1 MKLLLS
7 SIACDPFGGSE
18 GIYGW
23 YVVSALAKEH
33 DCFVITGGDSIPSL
47 QRAQEKGMIPPTLKF
62 RFLGYPK
69 PYHPNRLLARFQ
81 SWIRFIMFTKN
92 LLSSAQT
99 WHSPENFDLAQHITY
114 TTWRVAS
121 PLWQLGIPFIWGPI
135 SGTEVFPRSCYSTLS
150 LQALLFEV
158 LRSTQT
164 WFASR
169 SLSVRRCARAAS
181 FIPVPHM
188 QAHSFLSK
196 LRGTSQGVV
205 LCHNWFFPDS
215 RIADLR
221 SKRPGDKPNRPL
233 CAFAAGN
240 LEGRKGVA
248 IALQAIFLAKKAGVR
263 VEYHVTS
270 QGPELA
276 HLQRLSE
283 KLGLSDQVI
292 LGERFAAT
300 DFASALST
308 FHIVLL
314 PSLRDGAGLSIM
326 EAMLAGCVPIVA
338 DWCGPAEFVTPECGY
353 KVPVTNPTDMAIE
366 IAHILNELDK
376 DRNLLKVKGTLAEN
390 RIRSAYNERQFLD
403 FMSKMYE
410 RSNSDYFS
418 RYATSRG

>member
-1 MKLLLS
+1 MKILIS
-7 SIACDPFGGSE
+7 AIACDPYGGSE

-33 DCFVITGGDSIPSL
+33 DCFVITGGDSMPSL
-47 QRAQEKGMIPPTLKF
+47 RRAQEEGLIPPNLKF

-69 PYHPNRLLARFQ
+69 PYHPNRLFARFQ
-81 SWIRFIMFTKN
+81 SWLRFFIFSKR
-92 LLSSAQT
+92 LFASAQS
-99 WHSPENFDLAQHITY
+99 WHADQDFDLAQHITY

-121 PLWQLGIPFIWGPI
+121 PLWRLGIPFIWGPI
-135 SGTEVFPRSCYSTLS
+135 SGTEVFPKSCYSSLS

-169 SLSVRRCARAAS
+169 SPSIRRCVRAAS

-188 QAHSFLSK
+188 QAHSFLSE
-196 LRGTSQGVV
+196 LRGTPQGVV

-221 SKRPGDKPNRPL
+221 AKSPGNKPNRPL
-233 CAFAAGN
+233 RAFAAGN

-248 IALQAIFLAKKAGVR
+248 IALQAIFLAKKTGVR

-283 KLGLSDQVI
+283 KLGLLDQVI

-308 FHIVLL
+308 FDIVLL

-353 KVPVTNPTDMAIE
+353 KVAVTDPIKMATE
-366 IAHILNELDK
+366 IARILCVLDT
-376 DRNLLKVKGTLAEN
+376 DRSLLRVKGDAAST
-390 RIRSAYNERQFLD
+390 RIRSSYSESQFLESMNK
-403 FMSKMYE
+403 FFISAL
-410 RSNSDYFS
+410 SGVPI
-418 RYATSRG
+418 AA

>member
-1 MKLLLS
+1 M
-7 SIACDPFGGSE
+7 
-18 GIYGW
+18 
-23 YVVSALAKEH
+23 
-33 DCFVITGGDSIPSL
+33 PSL
-47 QRAQEKGMIPPTLKF
+47 RRAQDEGLIPPNLKF

-69 PYHPNRLLARFQ
+69 PYHPNRLFARFQ
-81 SWIRFIMFTKN
+81 SWLRFFIFTKR
-92 LLSSAQT
+92 LLASAQS
-99 WHSPENFDLAQHITY
+99 WHAEQAFDLAQHITY

-121 PLWQLGIPFIWGPI
+121 PLWRLGIPFIWGPI
-135 SGTEVFPRSCYSTLS
+135 SGTEVFPKSCYSSLS

-164 WFASR
+164 WVASR
-169 SLSVRRCARAAS
+169 SPSIRRCVREAS

-188 QAHSFLSK
+188 QAHSFLSE
-196 LRGTSQGVV
+196 LRGTPQGVV

-221 SKRPGDKPNRPL
+221 AKRPGNKPNRPL
-233 CAFAAGN
+233 RAFAAGN

-283 KLGLSDQVI
+283 MLGLSDQVI

-308 FHIVLL
+308 FDIVLL

-353 KVPVTNPTDMAIE
+353 KVAVTDPIKMATE
-366 IAHILNELDK
+366 IARILCVLDT
-376 DRNLLKVKGTLAEN
+376 DRSLLWVKGDAAST
-390 RIRSAYNERQFLD
+390 RIRSSYSESQFLESMNK
-403 FMSKMYE
+403 FFISAL
-410 RSNSDYFS
+410 SGVPI
-418 RYATSRG
+418 AA

>member
-23 YVVSALAKEH
+23 YAVSALAKQH
-33 DCFVITGGDSIPSL
+33 DCFVITGGDSMPSL
-47 QRAQEKGMIPPTLKF
+47 RRAQEEGLIPPNLKF
-62 RFLGYPK
+62 RFLGNPK
-69 PYHPNRLLARFQ
+69 PYHPNRLFARFQ
-81 SWIRFIMFTKN
+81 SWLRFFIFTKR
-92 LLSSAQT
+92 LLASAQS
-99 WHSPENFDLAQHITY
+99 WHADQDFDLAQHITY

-121 PLWQLGIPFIWGPI
+121 PLWRLGIPFIWGPI
-135 SGTEVFPRSCYSTLS
+135 SGTEVFPKSCYSSLS

-169 SLSVRRCARAAS
+169 SPSIRRCVRAAS
-181 FIPVPHM
+181 FIPVPHL
-188 QAHSFLSK
+188 QAHSFLSE
-196 LRGTSQGVV
+196 LRGTPQGVV

-215 RIADLR
+215 RIAALE
-221 SKRPGDKPNRPL
+221 SKRLIKEPHRPL
-233 CAFAAGN
+233 RAFAAGN

-270 QGPELA
+270 RGPELA
-276 HLQRLSE
+276 HLHHLSKRLQ
-283 KLGLSDQVI
+283 LTDQVI
-292 LGERFAAT
+292 LGEQFDAADFAA
-300 DFASALST
+300 ALAT
-308 FHIVLL
+308 FDIVLL

-353 KVPVTNPTDMAIE
+353 KVAVTNPTNMAIE
-366 IAHILNELDK
+366 IARILHELDK
-376 DRNLLKVKGTLAEN
+376 DRDLLKAKGKLAED
-390 RIRSAYNERQFLD
+390 RIRSNYNEKQFLD
-403 FMSKMYE
+403 FMTEIYK
-410 RSNSDYFS
+410 RSVDHFLDMRRPQLN
-418 RYATSRG
+418 

>member
-1 MKLLLS
+1 MKVLIS
-7 SIACDPFGGSE
+7 AIACDPFGGSE

-33 DCFVITGGDSIPSL
+33 DCFVITGGDSMPSL
-47 QRAQEKGMIPPTLKF
+47 QQAQEKGMIPPTLKF

-81 SWIRFIMFTKN
+81 SWLRFIMFTKN

-99 WHSPENFDLAQHITY
+99 WHSQENFDLAQHITY

-121 PLWQLGIPFIWGPI
+121 PLWQLGVPLIWGPI

-164 WFASR
+164 WIASR

-215 RIADLR
+215 RMAALQ
-221 SKRPGDKPNRPL
+221 SKRLAKEPRRPL
-233 CAFAAGN
+233 RAFAAGN

-248 IALQAIFLAKKAGVR
+248 IALRAIFLAKKAGVR

-270 QGPELA
+270 RGPELV
-276 HLQRLSE
+276 HLQRLS
-283 KLGLSDQVI
+283 KRLQLTDQVI
-292 LGERFAAT
+292 LGERFEAA
-300 DFASALST
+300 DFAAALAS
-308 FHIVLL
+308 FDIVLL

-353 KVPVTNPTDMAIE
+353 KVAVTDPLNMATE
-366 IAHILNELDK
+366 IARILCILDN
-376 DRNLLKVKGTLAEN
+376 DRSLLRIKGDAAST
-390 RIRSAYNERQFLD
+390 RIRSSYNEKQFLESMNR
-403 FMSKMYE
+403 FFICAVSGVPLA
-410 RSNSDYFS
+410 S
-418 RYATSRG
+418 